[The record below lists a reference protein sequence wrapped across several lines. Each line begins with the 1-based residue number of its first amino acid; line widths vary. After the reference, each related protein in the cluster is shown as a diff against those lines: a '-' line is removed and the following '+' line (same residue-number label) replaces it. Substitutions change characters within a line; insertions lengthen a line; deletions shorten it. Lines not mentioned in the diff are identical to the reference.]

1 MLKRMVSFLTLFSA
15 KEHAK
20 LQGNHKCVERLHTE
34 IKVRWWYYCTKCK
47 KKVFRKCVFP
57 FKFISCLHRK
67 TSFAILFTI
76 CGEMKQ
82 FKILIQYKYS
92 NETTL
97 SLRTHRYYCRRQR
110 TRCVIFLTKTC
121 FHYVRNLLFSLK
133 FGLERI
139 LHIPVL
145 HTYFLY

>member
-1 MLKRMVSFLTLFSA
+1 MDGIILNITLYACTGNCKTIITVLKGCIL
-15 KEHAK
+15 
-20 LQGNHKCVERLHTE
+20 
-34 IKVRWWYYCTKCK
+34 RWKWDDDIIAQNPS
-47 KKVFRKCVFP
+47 KKVLLKCVFP

-82 FKILIQYKYS
+82 FKILVQYKYS

-97 SLRTHRYYCRRQR
+97 SLSTHRYYCRRQR